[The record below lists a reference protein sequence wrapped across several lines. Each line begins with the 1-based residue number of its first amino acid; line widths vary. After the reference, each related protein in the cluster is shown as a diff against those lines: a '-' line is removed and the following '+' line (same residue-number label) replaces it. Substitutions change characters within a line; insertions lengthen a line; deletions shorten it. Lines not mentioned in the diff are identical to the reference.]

1 MQGNLHTYA
10 TSNLQSESYVVHLRG
25 TKHFIIKLRMNK
37 GKINAFNHRTI
48 ESLSIV

>member
-1 MQGNLHTYA
+1 MQGILHTYA
-10 TSNLQSESYVVHLRG
+10 THNMQSESYVVHLRG
-25 TKHFIIKLRMNK
+25 SKSFIIKLRMNI